1 MKPEEMTNLIE
12 EMLGQLFTDPK
23 ANTYSELMTAAY
35 NLWAFLRYDAN
46 CDYPAFEL
54 PKEGHFEF

>member
-1 MKPEEMTNLIE
+1 MTEKEMIIRMNEILE
-12 EMLGQLFTDPK
+12 QVFADRK

-46 CDYPAFEL
+46 CEHPAFVPPTE
-54 PKEGHFEF
+54 EDFEF